1 MKNSY
6 STRTLSRLAMF
17 LVVCGIAV
25 SPTQLCSQ
33 GTTGMWLTSPVSV
46 TEQDPDKPASE
57 LNHHLAGYTLIT
69 IGALVIAGH
78 SSERF
83 QPLQL
88 IWPFLF
94 VAAGLFLAAWS
105 DAEIWPRGN
114 LSWRFLIHHDL
125 EARQHKIYALLLI
138 LIGIIEYL
146 RARSKLNRFWRSWAF
161 PLLAVVGAVLLLFHD
176 HGQPSGASS
185 PEARH
190 YMASEEAATRVEAS
204 PDPMPGMHHHASTP
218 NSSPIDDQLGISTSM
233 EHISNDMPSHHGNS
247 PSAHSHEMSEGML
260 RIERE
265 HFWFTVVGLA
275 VALFK
280 FISDNAL
287 WRRTFV
293 LHLWPSFVT
302 LLGVLLVLYTE

>member
-1 MKNSY
+1 
-6 STRTLSRLAMF
+6 
-17 LVVCGIAV
+17 
-25 SPTQLCSQ
+25 
-33 GTTGMWLTSPVSV
+33 MWLTSTMSV
-46 TEQDPDKPASE
+46 TAQDPDKPASE
-57 LNHHLAGYTLIT
+57 LNHHLAGYALIA
-69 IGALVIAGH
+69 IGALVIAGY

-83 QPLQL
+83 RPLHL

-146 RARSKLNRFWRSWAF
+146 RARSKLNRFWRNWAF
-161 PLLAVVGAVLLLFHD
+161 PLLAIFGAVLLLFHN
-176 HGQPSGASS
+176 HGQTSGASS

-190 YMASEEAATRVEAS
+190 YLVSEDVATRVEAS
-204 PDPMPGMHHHASTP
+204 PDPMPGMHHHASKP
-218 NSSPIDDQLGISTSM
+218 DSSPGDDQLAM
-233 EHISNDMPSHHGNS
+233 S
-247 PSAHSHEMSEGML
+247 PPWNTQAMTCPRTMKIVRV
-260 RIERE
+260 RIHTRCPKECLGLNVE

-280 FISDNAL
+280 FISDNGL

-302 LLGVLLVLYTE
+302 LLGVLLVFYTE

>member
-6 STRTLSRLAMF
+6 STRTLSRLALF
-17 LVVCGIAV
+17 VVLCGTAV
-25 SPTQLCSQ
+25 SSAQLYSQ
-33 GTTGMWLTSPVSV
+33 RTIGTWLTSTMSV
-46 TEQDPDKPASE
+46 TAQDPDKPASE
-57 LNHHLAGYTLIT
+57 LNHNLAGYALIA
-69 IGALVIAGH
+69 IGALVIAGY
-78 SSERF
+78 SSEKFR
-83 QPLQL
+83 PLHL

-146 RARSKLNRFWRSWAF
+146 RARSKLNRFWRNWAF
-161 PLLAVVGAVLLLFHD
+161 PLLAIFGAVLLLFHN
-176 HGQPSGASS
+176 HGGTSGASS
-185 PEARH
+185 PEAQH
-190 YMASEEAATRVEAS
+190 YLVSEDVATRVEAS
-204 PDPMPGMHHHASTP
+204 PDPMAGMHHDASKP
-218 NSSPIDDQLGISTSM
+218 DSSPGNDQLAMNSM
-233 EHISNDMPSHHGNS
+233 EHVNHEMPADHENS
-247 PSAHSHEMSEGML
+247 PSTHSHVMTEGML

-280 FISDNAL
+280 FISDNGV

-293 LHLWPSFVT
+293 LHLWPSCVT

>member
-1 MKNSY
+1 MNNSC
-6 STRTLSRLAMF
+6 STRTFSRLAIF
-17 LVVCGIAV
+17 LVVCGIAG
-25 SPTQLCSQ
+25 SPAQPYPQ
-33 GTTGMWLTSPVSV
+33 RTTGLWLTSTVSV

-57 LNHHLAGYTLIT
+57 LNHHLAGYALIT

-83 QPLQL
+83 RPLQL

-94 VAAGLFLAAWS
+94 VAAGLFLAFWS

-146 RARSKLNRFWRSWAF
+146 RARSKLNRYWRSWAF
-161 PLLAVVGAVLLLFHD
+161 PLLALVGAVLLLFHN
-176 HGQPSGASS
+176 HGQASGASS
-185 PEARH
+185 LEARH
-190 YMASEEAATRVEAS
+190 YMVSEEVATRVQAS
-204 PDPMPGMHHHASTP
+204 PDPMPGMHGHASKP
-218 NSSPIDDQLGISTSM
+218 DSSPADDQMRISTSM
-233 EHISNDMPSHHGNS
+233 EHVSHDMPAHHGNS